1 MPQPRFSPVFKGIAL
16 RARKLNVAFIAVA
29 QRIADLMDNVAG
41 AALIKQSRQFALF
54 ANDKAEDEL
63 YRDALGATEAE
74 LRMIKEGMFGLG
86 YWSVLIKRLDG
97 QSAICRFDLSE
108 HPEHLAVL
116 SATPKSVVFD
126 PTMHAEQ
133 LLGNARRAADA
144 LKELQQLQ
152 QQYAMLRNQYEAIA
166 HLPQTITNMGRS
178 LITTPTLQNPFPQ
191 SYQLQGIL
199 SGNSLGPVDGV
210 ASGFR
215 QMNTYYE
222 PKGDDPAAVELR
234 RRADSTSGIQALAT
248 NAMHSLEQRA
258 AALKDFIGG
267 ISLAKQAVCQ
277 NAEQADFAAYAKRKE
292 REVWGH
298 GR

>member
-1 MPQPRFSPVFKGIAL
+1 MKRILLAGICLLAFAPRAH
-16 RARKLNVAFIAVA
+16 
-29 QRIADLMDNVAG
+29 
-41 AALIKQSRQFALF
+41 ALF
-54 ANDKAEDEL
+54 
-63 YRDALGATEAE
+63 GA
-74 LRMIKEGMFGLG
+74 G
-86 YWSVLIKRLDG
+86 D
-97 QSAICRFDLSE
+97 
-108 HPEHLAVL
+108 
-116 SATPKSVVFD
+116 VVFD

-133 LLGNARRAADA
+133 LLNDARQAGDA
-144 LKELQQLQ
+144 LKQLQQLQ
-152 QQYAMLRNQYEAIA
+152 QQYQMLHSQYEAIA
-166 HLPQTITNMGRS
+166 HLPQTIMSMGRS

-215 QMNTYYE
+215 QLNTYYE

-267 ISLAKQAVCQ
+267 ISASPDLQETVAIGDRLQLENNYASGQQAQAANLKVLADAQVQVNQQRDAEAARQDAADWRQA
-277 NAEQADFAAYAKRKE
+277 ADQAAH
-292 REVWGH
+292 W
-298 GR
+298 